1 MSTVTLHN
9 VRIWRVGGRGAFG
22 LMSVDVKLN
31 LQETDYGN
39 FLGEEVRLRS
49 RFPSPVATSAPPEHL
64 PPQRAEEA
72 RQRVDLYESP
82 SHTTPRPN
90 DGFHLVALA
99 STASRVAM
107 SS

>member
-1 MSTVTLHN
+1 MNTATLHN

-31 LQETDYGN
+31 LKETDYGN
-39 FLGEEVRLRS
+39 FLGEEVQLHARL
-49 RFPSPVATSAPPEHL
+49 PSPVATSAPPKHL

-72 RQRVDLYESP
+72 CQRVDLYESP

-90 DGFHLVALA
+90 DGFHHVALA
-99 STASRVAM
+99 STASRIAM